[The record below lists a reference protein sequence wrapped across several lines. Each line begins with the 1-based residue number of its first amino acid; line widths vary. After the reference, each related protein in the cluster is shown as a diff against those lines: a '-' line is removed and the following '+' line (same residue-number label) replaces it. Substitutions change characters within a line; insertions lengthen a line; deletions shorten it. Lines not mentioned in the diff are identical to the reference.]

1 MRIWQFSVVGTL
13 RRCSHESKGNVETR
27 SIRMHLI
34 GTARPRLDFSHP
46 AKAGKISWVAKL
58 DCPSQPRP
66 SPISC
71 PADRGPPAVV
81 APRLLQ
87 QRTGNM
93 RHKQSLPEFGHEA
106 RPSDFLFRSFRHT
119 LIPRYFEFRC
129 LWISSNRC
137 FRYSRYSCCNL
148 GSLGEL

>member
-1 MRIWQFSVVGTL
+1 MRVRHFPSSVPFDGAVMSQRATL
-13 RRCSHESKGNVETR
+13 RRGQSGWTSSGQHAPVWTSRILQRRARSHGS
-27 SIRMHLI
+27 
-34 GTARPRLDFSHP
+34 
-46 AKAGKISWVAKL
+46 L

-71 PADRGPPAVV
+71 RRIGDCQ
-81 APRLLQ
+81 RLLRQGFLQ
-87 QRTGNM
+87 QRTGNI
-93 RHKQSLPEFGHEA
+93 RHNQSLPEFGHETA
-106 RPSDFLFRSFRHT
+106 ASDFLFRSFRHS

-148 GSLGEL
+148 GSLGEP

>member
-27 SIRMHLI
+27 SIRMHLV

-71 PADRGPPAVV
+71 PADRGPPAAV
-81 APRLLQ
+81 APSSVPATCATNSPCPNLV
-87 QRTGNM
+87 M
-93 RHKQSLPEFGHEA
+93 KP